1 MIQDRALAQIRVT
14 CKPPM
19 LLLTVVVVVTLVA
32 GLWPGILATILS
44 TIAAWYLFL
53 PPAQGWELDERELLQ
68 LLLFLFI
75 CAINV
80 AVASLIN
87 ALIDRLVLQ
96 WTSGTEFARLDVSL
110 TQMCASVTCS
120 GGETGTEDTEAWQS
134 AVEE

>member
-1 MIQDRALAQIRVT
+1 MVAVAALARWLIGDYLGEHIPFIT
-14 CKPPM
+14 FYPAI
-19 LLLTVVVVVTLVA
+19 VVVTLVA

-68 LLLFLFI
+68 LLLVLFI

-87 ALIDRLVLQ
+87 ALIYRLVLQ
-96 WTSGTEFARLDVSL
+96 PGNIRCRSHPGPNPPSL
-110 TQMCASVTCS
+110 SPQPPPFQASQPTQPHS
-120 GGETGTEDTEAWQS
+120 
-134 AVEE
+134 